1 MMLHLK
7 NAVLGYGDKSI
18 LHGVTVTVEPGE
30 CIGLIGPNGGGK
42 STLLRTMA
50 GLLPPLKGDVS
61 FRELSLMSWQRKELA
76 RHIAYLP
83 QNCPVPFAYRALD
96 VVLLGQYARLSW
108 WRRGGED
115 EARARQCLAL
125 VGMEQFAEEPVTVLS
140 GGQKQRVMLAR
151 TLMQQGEIY
160 LLDEPTASLDPIQ
173 ENDVF
178 CILQSLSRHGKSVVT
193 ALHDLTQ
200 AVRFCSRLL
209 LIGGGRIICDGSW
222 EEVLQDEAV
231 SEAYGMPC
239 HVTRSGKSIELVRM
253 AEERQQKS
261 LESGIEHIL

>member
-1 MMLHLK
+1 MLHLK
-7 NAVLGYGDKSI
+7 NAVLGYGKCRI
-18 LHGVTVTVEPGE
+18 LRGVTLTIEPGE

-50 GLLPPLKGDVS
+50 GLLPPLKGDVA
-61 FRELSLMSWQRKELA
+61 FKELSLGSWQRKALA

-115 EARARQCLAL
+115 EARARHCLAL
-125 VGMEQFAEEPVTVLS
+125 VGMEQFAEQPVTVLS

-151 TLMQQGEIY
+151 TLMQQGELY

-178 CILQSLSRHGKSVVT
+178 QILQSLSHHGKSVVT

-200 AVRFCSRLL
+200 AVRFCSRLI
-209 LIGGGRIICDGSW
+209 LIGGGRIIRDGSW

-239 HVTRSGKSIELVRM
+239 HVRKNGDSISLVRL
-253 AEERQQKS
+253 AGKQQEI
-261 LESGIEHIL
+261 LESKVERIL

>member
-1 MMLHLK
+1 MLHLK
-7 NAVLGYGDKSI
+7 NAVLGYDKSRV
-18 LHGVTVTVEPGE
+18 LRGVTLTIEPGE

-61 FRELSLMSWQRKELA
+61 FKELSMGSWKRKELA

-96 VVLLGQYARLSW
+96 VVLLGQYAHLSW

-125 VGMEQFAEEPVTVLS
+125 VGMEQFAEQPVTVLS

-151 TLMQQGEIY
+151 TLMQQGELY

-178 CILQSLSRHGKSVVT
+178 RILQSLSHHGKSVVT

-200 AVRFCSRLL
+200 AVRFCSRLIL
-209 LIGGGRIICDGSW
+209 VGGGRIIRDGTW

-239 HVTRSGKSIELVRM
+239 HVRRNGDSISLVRL
-253 AEERQQKS
+253 AEEQQEEA
-261 LESGIEHIL
+261 LESRVERIL

>member
-1 MMLHLK
+1 MLHLK
-7 NAVLGYGDKSI
+7 NAVLGYGKCHI
-18 LHGVTVTVEPGE
+18 LRGVTLTIEPGE

-50 GLLPPLKGDVS
+50 GLLPPLKGDVA
-61 FRELSLMSWQRKELA
+61 FKELSLGSWQRKALA

-115 EARARQCLAL
+115 EARARHCLAL
-125 VGMEQFAEEPVTVLS
+125 VGMEQFAEQPVTVLS

-151 TLMQQGEIY
+151 TLMQQGELY

-178 CILQSLSRHGKSVVT
+178 QILQSLSHHGKSVVT

-200 AVRFCSRLL
+200 AVRFCSRLI
-209 LIGGGRIICDGSW
+209 LIGGGRIIRDGSW

-239 HVTRSGKSIELVRM
+239 HVRKNGDSISLVRL
-253 AEERQQKS
+253 AGKQQEI
-261 LESGIEHIL
+261 LESKVERIL